1 MTPRRSAHRTNN
13 FERQVYGVALK
24 NAIRLGGGFRASRHR
39 QHVITL
45 RLPAGANTAEYETA
59 AHILVTDNLDLS
71 NFSAV
76 WPKFDARLRADFH
89 LIDDAMSREVSF
101 VIVWPSGHDLP
112 LELEL
117 ASDRVVDV
125 EPVRPYHLVV
135 AAKIASGQVLELS
148 EAKALLQYPLPAM
161 FAAMRSGRPAA
172 DVLQKLKE
180 ARQEPDTS
188 SGVDQP
194 SLDTLVG
201 YGDAKA
207 WGMSLAEDLREWKDG
222 RLSWS
227 DVDRGLLLSGPPG
240 TGKTMFAGALAQT
253 CSAHLVA
260 TSVARWQSAGY
271 LNDTLTA
278 MRRSFQEAIANK
290 PSILFIDELDA
301 IGDRTRLV
309 DSQHKQYWTQ
319 SINLLLELM
328 DGHSKLEG
336 VVIVGATNFPGAI
349 DPALLRPGRLD
360 RHLTVGL
367 PDLTDRQ
374 HLARTYFGHHLSSE
388 EATKIAV
395 ATAGFTGADFE
406 QAGRE
411 ARRAARRAKSDVS
424 VEMIMRALPPATKL
438 EGARR
443 RTVAIHEAGHAVV
456 AAELGIGTLEGV
468 FVLDEV
474 RPPQPYGLVRLI
486 IRDDDELNRQ
496 LNTDRIAFFLAGR
509 AAEEELLG
517 NAYMGAGGP
526 EGSDLQRATDL
537 ATEMEVLFGMGEGI
551 SYFDASTPAHRD
563 RLRRANPEIAARV
576 ERVLVRELGRSRE
589 IVRRHRR
596 AIEEVA
602 ATLEKTG
609 HVEGTDV
616 ARILMEAGEPVA

>member
-1 MTPRRSAHRTNN
+1 MTPRRPAHRTNN
-13 FERQVYGVALK
+13 LERQVYGVALK
-24 NAIRLGGGFRASRHR
+24 NAIRLGGGFRALRHH

-59 AHILVTDNLDLS
+59 AHILVTDNIDLS
-71 NFSAV
+71 NFAAV
-76 WPKFDARLRADFH
+76 WPKIEMRRKVNLD
-89 LIDDAMSREVSF
+89 LITDAMNREVPF
-101 VIVWPSGHDLP
+101 VIVWPSGYDLP
-112 LELEL
+112 LEVEL

-125 EPVRPYHLVV
+125 EPVRPYHLV
-135 AAKIASGQVLELS
+135 AAARLASGQVLELAD
-148 EAKALLQYPLPAM
+148 AKALLQYPLRSV
-161 FAAMRSGRPAA
+161 FAAMRSARPVA
-172 DVLQKLKE
+172 DILRKLGE
-180 ARQEPDTS
+180 AQQLRGS
-188 SGVDQP
+188 SAGADEP
-194 SLDTLVG
+194 SLENLVG
-201 YGDAKA
+201 YGNAKT
-207 WGMSLAEDLREWKDG
+207 WGLSLAEDLREWKEG

-240 TGKTMFAGALAQT
+240 TGKTMFAGALART
-253 CSAHLVA
+253 CGAHLVA

-278 MRRSFQEAIANK
+278 MRRSFQDAVANK

-328 DGHSKLEG
+328 DGQSKLEG

-360 RHLTVGL
+360 RHLTIGL

-374 HLARTYFGHHLSSE
+374 HLARTYFGHHLSTDE
-388 EATKIAV
+388 VIRIASGTV
-395 ATAGFTGADFE
+395 GFTGADFE

-411 ARRAARRAKSDVS
+411 VRREARRAKSDVS
-424 VEMIMRALPPATKL
+424 IEMIMRALPPTTKL

-456 AAELGIGTLEGV
+456 AVELGIGTLEGV

-474 RPPQPYGLVRLI
+474 RSPQPYGFVRLAV
-486 IRDDDELNRQ
+486 RDDNELSRQ
-496 LNTDRIAFFLAGR
+496 LNLDRIAFFLAGR
-509 AAEEELLG
+509 AAEEELLE
-517 NAYMGAGGP
+517 NAFIGAGGP
-526 EGSDLQRATDL
+526 EGSDLHRATDL
-537 ATEMEVLFGMGEGI
+537 ATEMEVLFGMGEGV
-551 SYFDASTPAHRD
+551 SYFEASTSTGRD
-563 RLRRANPEIAARV
+563 RLRRSNPEVAARV
-576 ERVLVRELGRSRE
+576 ERVLVRELQRSRD

-596 AIEEVA
+596 AIEELA
-602 ATLEKTG
+602 GALENTG
-609 HVEGTDV
+609 HVDGADV
-616 ARILMEAGEPVA
+616 ARILMEAGSQ

>member
-24 NAIRLGGGFRASRHR
+24 NAIRLGGGFRALRDL

-59 AHILVTDNLDLS
+59 TQILVRENMDLS
-71 NFSAV
+71 NFTAV
-76 WPKFDARLRADFH
+76 WPKFDARRTADLH
-89 LIDDAMSREVSF
+89 LINDAMSREVSV
-101 VIVWPSGHDLP
+101 VIVWPPNHDLP

-117 ASDRVVDV
+117 ASDLVVDV
-125 EPVRPYHLVV
+125 EPVRPYHLV
-135 AAKIASGQVLELS
+135 AGARLASGQVLELS
-148 EAKALLQYPLPAM
+148 DAKALLQYPLRSVFM
-161 FAAMRSGRPAA
+161 AMRSARPVADILRRLEEAQQVTVSSSDA
-172 DVLQKLKE
+172 DV
-180 ARQEPDTS
+180 
-188 SGVDQP
+188 P
-194 SLDTLVG
+194 SLDNLVG
-201 YGDAKA
+201 YGDAKV
-207 WGMSLAEDLREWKDG
+207 WGLSLAEDLREWKNG
-222 RLSWS
+222 RLSWR

-240 TGKTMFAGALAQT
+240 TGKTMFAGALART
-253 CSAHLVA
+253 CDAYLVA

-278 MRRSFQEAIANK
+278 MRRSFQEAVANK

-301 IGDRTRLV
+301 IGDRSRLV

-360 RHLTVGL
+360 RHITIGL
-367 PDLTDRQ
+367 PDLIDRQ
-374 HLARTYFGHHLSSE
+374 HLARSYFGPHLSSE
-388 EATKIAV
+388 EVVRIAA

-424 VEMIMRALPPATKL
+424 VEMIMRALPPTLRL

-468 FVLDEV
+468 FLLDEV
-474 RPPQPYGLVRLI
+474 RAPQPYGLVRLVV
-486 IRDDDELNRQ
+486 RDDNELSRQ
-496 LNTDRIAFFLAGR
+496 LNLDRIAFFLAGR

-517 NAYMGAGGP
+517 NAFMGAGGP
-526 EGSDLQRATDL
+526 EGSDLHRATDL

-551 SYFDASTPAHRD
+551 SYFEASTSAQRD
-563 RLRRANPEIAARV
+563 RLRRGNPEVAGRV
-576 ERVLVRELGRSRE
+576 ERVLVRELLRSRE

-602 ATLEKTG
+602 AALEKTG
-609 HVEGTDV
+609 HVEGADV
-616 ARILMEAGEPVA
+616 ARILVEAGEPVS

>member
-24 NAIRLGGGFRASRHR
+24 NAIRLGGGFRTLRDR
-39 QHVITL
+39 QQVITL

-59 AHILVTDNLDLS
+59 TQILVRENMDLS
-71 NFSAV
+71 NFAAV
-76 WPKFDARLRADFH
+76 WPKFDARRTADLH
-89 LIDDAMSREVSF
+89 LVNDAMSREVSV
-101 VIVWPSGHDLP
+101 VIVWPPNHDLP

-125 EPVRPYHLVV
+125 EPVRPYHLV
-135 AAKIASGQVLELS
+135 AGTRLASGQVLELS
-148 EAKALLQYPLPAM
+148 DAKALLQHPLRSV
-161 FAAMRSGRPAA
+161 FAAMRSARPVADILRRLEEAQQVTVSSSDA
-172 DVLQKLKE
+172 DV
-180 ARQEPDTS
+180 
-188 SGVDQP
+188 P
-194 SLDTLVG
+194 SLDNLVG
-201 YGDAKA
+201 YGDAKV
-207 WGMSLAEDLREWKDG
+207 WGLSLAEDLREWKNG
-222 RLSWS
+222 RLSWT

-240 TGKTMFAGALAQT
+240 TGKTMFAGALART
-253 CSAHLVA
+253 CDAHLVA

-278 MRRSFQEAIANK
+278 MRRSFQEAVANK

-301 IGDRTRLV
+301 IGDRSRLV

-336 VVIVGATNFPGAI
+336 VVIVGATNLPGAI

-360 RHLTVGL
+360 RHFTIAL

-374 HLARTYFGHHLSSE
+374 HLARTYFGHHLASE
-388 EATKIAV
+388 DVTRIAA

-411 ARRAARRAKSDVS
+411 VRRTARRAKSDVS

-443 RTVAIHEAGHAVV
+443 RTVAVHEAGHAVV

-468 FVLDEV
+468 FVLGEV
-474 RPPQPYGLVRLI
+474 RSPQPYGFVRLVV
-486 IRDDDELNRQ
+486 RDDDELNRQ
-496 LNTDRIAFFLAGR
+496 LNLDRIAFFLAGR

-517 NAYMGAGGP
+517 NAFMGAGGP
-526 EGSDLQRATDL
+526 EGSDLHRATDL
-537 ATEMEVLFGMGEGI
+537 ATEMEVLFGMGEGV
-551 SYFDASTPAHRD
+551 SYFEASTPAHRD
-563 RLRRANPEIAARV
+563 RLRRTNPEVAARV
-576 ERVLVRELGRSRE
+576 ERVLVRELRRSRE
-589 IVRRHRR
+589 IVRQHRR
-596 AIEEVA
+596 AIEELA
-602 ATLEKTG
+602 IALEKTG
-609 HVEGTDV
+609 HVEGADV
-616 ARILMEAGEPVA
+616 ARILVEPREPVA

>member
-1 MTPRRSAHRTNN
+1 MTPRRSAHRVNN

-24 NAIRLGGGFRASRHR
+24 NAIRLGGGFKALRHR

-76 WPKFDARLRADFH
+76 WPKMEMKGKANLE
-89 LIDDAMSREVSF
+89 LITDAMNRGVSF
-101 VIVWPSGHDLP
+101 VIVWPPGRDLP
-112 LELEL
+112 LEVEL

-135 AAKIASGQVLELS
+135 AAKIAAGQVLELS
-148 EAKALLQYPLPAM
+148 DAKALLQYPLPQM

-172 DVLQKLKE
+172 DVLRKLKE
-180 ARQEPDTS
+180 ARQQPDLS
-188 SGVDQP
+188 SAVDQP
-194 SLDTLVG
+194 SLDALVG
-201 YGDAKA
+201 YGEAKT
-207 WGMSLAEDLREWKDG
+207 WGLSLAADLREWKEG
-222 RLSWS
+222 RLSWR

-240 TGKTMFAGALAQT
+240 TGKTLFAGALAQT
-253 CSAHLVA
+253 CGAHLVA

-271 LNDTLTA
+271 LNDVLTA
-278 MRRSFQEAIANK
+278 IRRSFQDAVANK

-319 SINLLLELM
+319 AINLLLELM

-336 VVIVGATNFPGAI
+336 VVIVGATNYPGAI
-349 DPALLRPGRLD
+349 DPALLRSGRLD
-360 RHLTVGL
+360 RHLTTGL

-388 EATKIAV
+388 EVARIAG

-406 QAGRE
+406 QAGRA
-411 ARRAARRAKSDVS
+411 ARREARRAKSDVS
-424 VEMIMRALPPATKL
+424 MEMIMRALPPAMKL
-438 EGARR
+438 EGPRR

-468 FVLDEV
+468 FLLDEV

-486 IRDDDELNRQ
+486 VKDDNELSRQ
-496 LNTDRIAFFLAGR
+496 LNLDRIAFFLAGR

-517 NAYMGAGGP
+517 NAFVGAGGS
-526 EGSDLQRATDL
+526 EGSDLHMATDL
-537 ATEMEVLFGMGEGI
+537 ATEMEVLFGMGEGV
-551 SYFDASTPAHRD
+551 SHFDAPTPAGRD
-563 RLRRANPEIAARV
+563 RLRRINPEIAARV
-576 ERVLVRELGRSRE
+576 ERVLVRELQRSRD
-589 IVRRHRR
+589 IVKRHRR
-596 AIEEVA
+596 AIEEL
-602 ATLEKTG
+602 ATALEKTG
-609 HVEGTDV
+609 HVEGADV
-616 ARILMEAGEPVA
+616 ARILDNARGSVG